1 MESTFRSKFID
12 ALPPKNLL
20 PLLIGYMIEH
30 IAISNYWTFYGI
42 SLKEDLGLSW
52 VGIAAILITPGVV
65 SILGTSLLS
74 SLSDRIGR
82 RKEIMLLSRLFLV
95 GQYILLIFYYDSSL
109 WINLAILASFG
120 IVTQAYYI
128 MHGALLTTICHPD
141 KRGKVTSF
149 QTLFASAGW
158 MIGSG
163 VSGLIFN
170 QWGQQGNLIVAA
182 SFALLSGI
190 IVMFSSSKPWSSK
203 QKELAELDAEAKLDL
218 EINKIEKIEMEL
230 PVRSVS
236 EIESKDGK
244 KITSYWEIFKRKEVL
259 TLIIS
264 LAILDF
270 GFGPFSVIGGNYLKI
285 VVGMSN
291 NRVAL
296 SNSIATVV
304 GLVITIIMSQ
314 VLDKYGRKPFLIVAF
329 VAYPVIYSLMFA
341 LSNYWVA
348 IFIIYSFPLYAVKMP
363 TANTIISDVTSEK
376 ERARGMSLINF
387 EQIITQGI
395 GAIIACAIA
404 DNVVAPGIHISP
416 LFPMVFGSIAV
427 VVVIIIVKETNK
439 KYLEMKALKKAQPII
454 SSD

>member
-1 MESTFRSKFID
+1 MRSKFID

-20 PLLIGYMIEH
+20 PLLFAYMIEH
-30 IAISNYWTFYGI
+30 LAISNYWTFYGI

-52 VGIAAILITPGVV
+52 LGIAAILITPGIV

-82 RKEIMLLSRLFLV
+82 RKEIMLLSRIFLV

-120 IVTQAYYI
+120 LVTQAYYI

-141 KRGKVTSF
+141 KRGKVSSF

-163 VSGLIFN
+163 VSGLIYNKF
-170 QWGQQGNLIVAA
+170 GQQGNLIVAA
-182 SFALLSGI
+182 SFALLSGVM
-190 IVMFSSSKPWSSK
+190 VMFSSSKPWSVK
-203 QKELAELDAEAKLDL
+203 QKELAELDPEEQLDT
-218 EINKIEKIEMEL
+218 EIEKIERLEEL
-230 PVRSVS
+230 PVRSIT
-236 EIESKDGK
+236 ELESKDGK
-244 KITSYWEIFKRKEVL
+244 KIASYWEIFKRKEVL
-259 TLIIS
+259 TLIIA

-285 VVGMSN
+285 VVGMGN
-291 NRVAL
+291 NQVAL

-314 VLDKYGRKPFLIVAF
+314 ILDKYGRKPFLIVSF
-329 VAYPVIYSLMFA
+329 IAYPIVYSLMFA

-363 TANTIISDVTSEK
+363 TANTIITDVTSEK
-376 ERARGMSLINF
+376 ERARGMSLISF

-395 GAIIACAIA
+395 GALIACAIA

-427 VVVIIIVKETNK
+427 IVAILIVKETNK
-439 KYLEMKALKKAQPII
+439 KYLDMKAMKKAQPVI